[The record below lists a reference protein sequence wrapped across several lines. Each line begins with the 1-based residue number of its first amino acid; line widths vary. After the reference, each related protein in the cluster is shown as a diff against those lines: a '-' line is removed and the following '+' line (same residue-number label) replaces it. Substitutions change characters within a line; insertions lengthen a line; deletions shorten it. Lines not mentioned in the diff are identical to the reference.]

1 MWKFVVN
8 FDVISE
14 YFEKL
19 SKTTSRLEMTEILKQ
34 LFLETSKDEI
44 QDLIYFCQGT
54 LGPKYKTKEISIG
67 QSTLIS
73 LVSEYLSIPE
83 SEIKQEFY
91 SLGDIGLVLEKNHS
105 KRKQST
111 LFYKPLVF
119 REVFETFQKIAETTG
134 TGSTEKKQQLFKYIL
149 FNSNISS
156 AKYLVRFPISF
167 RLGFGDSTI
176 IDALAN
182 LATENQEEQKIAKET
197 ITEKYQLISDLG
209 MIGKILKEKGIK
221 GIDSLKIM
229 PFIPIKSQLCE
240 RAESLKDIHE
250 RLKVLAVDTKIDGFR
265 QQIHKK
271 GNEIKI
277 FSRQEEDITKMFP
290 DIVEA
295 VRKIPHDFIIDC
307 ESIAYDFVNKKYHTF
322 QITITRKRK
331 YDISEKSKELPLHLK
346 VFDCLYLDGKE
357 IYYLPF
363 RERRK
368 FVEKTFNY
376 PPFVTPTK
384 ILITSK
390 LEDLEKFFNNA
401 LKEGFEGIIA
411 KDLEASYKAGS
422 RGYSWIKFKKSYKG
436 NETLDTIDAVIV
448 GAFFGQGKRTDKGI
462 GALLV
467 ALYDREEDRYYT
479 IAKIGTG
486 LTDQTLLDFSEKFET
501 TKLETKPKNVI
512 TNIEPDFYVY
522 PEIVIEINY
531 DEITKSPVHTACFDP
546 DTKQGLAL
554 RFPRLVKVRT
564 DKNYQET
571 TSQRE
576 LEKLFRMQEK

>member
-1 MWKFVVN
+1 MN

-14 YFEKL
+14 YFERL
-19 SKTTSRLEMTEILKQ
+19 SKTSSRLEMTEILKQ
-34 LFLETSKDEI
+34 LFLEISKEEI

-54 LGPKYKTKEISIG
+54 LGPKYKTKEINIG

-73 LVSEYLSIPE
+73 LVSEYLSIPQE
-83 SEIKQEFY
+83 EIKQEFY
-91 SLGDIGLVLEKNHS
+91 SLGDIGLVLEKHHS
-105 KRKQST
+105 KRKQAT

-119 REVFETFQKIAETTG
+119 KEVFETFQKIAETTG
-134 TGSTEKKQQLFKYIL
+134 TGSTEKKQQLFKYVL

-176 IDALAN
+176 IDALAS
-182 LATENQEEQKIAKET
+182 LVTESPEEQKKAKET
-197 ITEKYQLISDLG
+197 ITEKYLLISDLG
-209 MIGKILKEKGIK
+209 LIGKIIKEKGIK
-221 GIDSLKIM
+221 GIDSLKITT
-229 PFIPIKSQLCE
+229 FIPVKSQLCE

-250 RLKVLAVDTKIDGFR
+250 KLKVLAVDTKIDGFR

-295 VRKIPHDFIIDC
+295 IKNIPHDFIIDC
-307 ESIAYDFVNKKYHTF
+307 ESIAYDYVNKKYHTF

-331 YDISEKSKELPLHLK
+331 YDISEKTKELPLHLK

-368 FVEKTFNY
+368 VVEKNFNY

-384 ILITSK
+384 ILITNK

-467 ALYDREEDRYYT
+467 ALYDNEEDRYYT

-486 LTDQTLLDFSEKFET
+486 LTDQTLLELSEKFES

-546 DTKQGLAL
+546 ETKQGLAL
-554 RFPRLVKVRT
+554 RFPRLVKVRV

-576 LEKLFRMQEK
+576 LEKLFRMQDK

>member
-1 MWKFVVN
+1 LN

-14 YFEKL
+14 YFEKI
-19 SKTTSRLEMTEILKQ
+19 SKTNSRLEMTEILKK
-34 LFLETSKDEI
+34 LFLETSKEEI

-54 LGPKYKTKEISIG
+54 LGPKHKTKEINIG
-67 QSTLIS
+67 QATLIS
-73 LVSEYLSIPE
+73 LVSEYLSIPQE
-83 SEIKQEFY
+83 EIKKEFY
-91 SLGDIGLVLEKNHS
+91 TLGDIGLVIEKHHS

-111 LFYKPLVF
+111 LFYKPLLF

-134 TGSTEKKQQLFKYIL
+134 TGSTEKKQQLFKFVL
-149 FNSNISS
+149 FNSSPAS

-176 IDALAN
+176 IDALAS
-182 LATENQEEQKIAKET
+182 LSTIEAEEQKIAKEA
-197 ITEKYQLISDLG
+197 ITEKYQLVSDLG
-209 MIGKILKEKGIK
+209 LIGKIIKEKGIK

-250 RLKVLAVDTKIDGFR
+250 RLKVIAVDTKIDGFR

-290 DIVEA
+290 EIVEA
-295 VRKIPHDFIIDC
+295 VKRIQHDFIIDC
-307 ESIAYDFVNKKYHTF
+307 ESIAYDPIKKKYHTF

-331 YDISEKSKELPLHLK
+331 YDIGEKSKELPLHLK
-346 VFDCLYLDGKE
+346 VFDCLYLDGKD

-368 FVEKTFNY
+368 FVEKYFNHA
-376 PPFVTPTK
+376 PFVAPTK

-390 LEDLEKFFNNA
+390 LEDLENFFNTA
-401 LKEGFEGIIA
+401 IKDGFEGIIA

-436 NETLDTIDAVIV
+436 SESLDTIDAVIV

-467 ALYDREEDRYYT
+467 ALYDKEEDRYFT
-479 IAKIGTG
+479 LAKIGTG
-486 LTDQTLLDFSEKFET
+486 LTDATLLDLAEKLESI
-501 TKLETKPKNVI
+501 KLETRPKNLV
-512 TNIEPDFYVY
+512 TNISPDFYVY
-522 PEIVIEINY
+522 PEIVVEINY
-531 DEITKSPVHTACFDP
+531 DEITKSPIHTASFDP
-546 DTKQGLAL
+546 ETKQGLAL

-564 DKNYQET
+564 DKSSHDT